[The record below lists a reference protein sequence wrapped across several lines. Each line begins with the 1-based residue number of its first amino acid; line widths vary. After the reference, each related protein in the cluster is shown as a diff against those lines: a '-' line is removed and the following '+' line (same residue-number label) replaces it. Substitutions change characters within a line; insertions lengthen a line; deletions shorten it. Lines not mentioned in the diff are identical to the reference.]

1 MAGEYRQRLSQVKRL
16 VVKVGSSSITY
27 PGGKINLSRLEK
39 LARELA
45 DLHNQGCEVILVSSG
60 AMAAGLGRLK
70 MKEMPPTIPVK
81 QALAAI
87 GQGALMQLY
96 EKFFSEYS
104 QVVAQVLLTRDD
116 FAERVRY
123 LNARNALT
131 ALLELGAIPIINEND
146 TVAVEEIRF
155 GDNDTLSA
163 LVTSIVSA
171 DLLIILTDIDGLY
184 DHDPRLHAEAAII
197 SQVTEIDAKIEA
209 NSRTRGS
216 SVSSGGMY
224 TKLQAARIAMN
235 SGIPMVI
242 ARGEEGNIRRI
253 INGEE
258 LGTVFIPRDE
268 KMHARDRWLAF
279 GSHPQGN
286 IVVDDGAAEAIRIKG
301 KSLLPSGIVR
311 IEGSFDRGTV
321 VSIIA
326 AQNGELA
333 RGIVNYSSQEI
344 AQIAGH
350 RSVDIKKILGSK
362 DYDEVIHRNNLAL
375 LSIQ

>member
-1 MAGEYRQRLSQVKRL
+1 MSGEYRQGLNRVKRL
-16 VVKVGSSSITY
+16 VVKVGSSTITH
-27 PGGKINLSRLEK
+27 PGGTINLNRLER
-39 LARELA
+39 LARELS
-45 DLHNQGCEVILVSSG
+45 DLHNQGCDVILVSSG
-60 AMAAGLGRLK
+60 AMAAGLGRMK

-131 ALLELGAIPIINEND
+131 SLLELGAIPIINEND
-146 TVAVEEIRF
+146 TVAVEEIKF

-163 LVTSIVSA
+163 LVASTVSA
-171 DLLIILTDIDGLY
+171 DLLVILTDIDGLY
-184 DHDPRLHAEAAII
+184 DRDPRQYNDAAII
-197 SQVTEIDAKIEA
+197 SEVNEITNSMEA
-209 NSRTRGS
+209 NSKTRGS
-216 SVSSGGMY
+216 AVSSGGMY

-242 ARGEEGNIRRI
+242 ARGEDGNIRRVVQGDEI
-253 INGEE
+253 
-258 LGTVFIPRDE
+258 GTVFIPGEE

-279 GSHPQGN
+279 GSHPSGT
-286 IVVDDGAAEAIRIKG
+286 IVVDTGAADAISSKG
-301 KSLLPSGIVR
+301 KSLLPSGIVKV
-311 IEGSFDRGTV
+311 EGSFERGALVSV
-321 VSIIA
+321 VIA
-326 AQNGELA
+326 SNGEMA

-344 AQIAGH
+344 NAIAGH
-350 RSVDIKKILGSK
+350 RSGEIKKILGSK

>member
-1 MAGEYRQRLSQVKRL
+1 MAGDYRQGLSQVKRL
-16 VVKVGSSSITY
+16 VVKVGTSTITY
-27 PGGKINLSRLEK
+27 PGGQMNLHRLEK

-45 DLHNQGCEVILVSSG
+45 DLHHQGCEVILVSSG
-60 AMAAGLGRLK
+60 AIAAGRGRLN
-70 MKEMPPTIPVK
+70 MHDQPATIPVK

-116 FAERVRY
+116 FAERDRY

-131 ALLELGAIPIINEND
+131 TLLELGAIPIINEND
-146 TVAVEEIRF
+146 TVAWEEIRF

-163 LVTSIVSA
+163 LVASIVSA
-171 DLLIILTDIDGLY
+171 DLLVILTDIDGLY
-184 DHDPRLHAEAAII
+184 DYDPRKNENARII
-197 SQVTEIDAKIEA
+197 SQVTEITAEMEA
-209 NSRTRGS
+209 NSHTRGS
-216 SVSSGGMY
+216 SGSSGGMF
-224 TKLQAARIAMN
+224 TKLQSARIAIS

-242 ARGEEGNIRRI
+242 TRGEEGNLRRI
-253 INGEE
+253 LQGEE

-279 GSHPQGN
+279 GSHPVGS
-286 IVVDDGAAEAIRIKG
+286 IIVDDGAAEAIKIRG
-301 KSLLPSGIVR
+301 KSLLPTGILR
-311 IEGSFDRGTV
+311 IEGDFDRGAVVTV
-321 VSIIA
+321 VGI
-326 AQNGELA
+326 QDNELA

-344 AQIAGH
+344 EMIAGH
-350 RSVDIKKILGSK
+350 RSSEISKILGHK

-375 LSIQ
+375 LNIL

>member
-1 MAGEYRQRLSQVKRL
+1 MSGEYRQGLRRVKRL
-16 VVKVGSSSITY
+16 VVKVGTSTITY
-27 PGGKINLSRLEK
+27 PGGQMNLHRLEK

-45 DLHNQGCEVILVSSG
+45 DLHNQGCDVVLVSSG

-123 LNARNALT
+123 LNARNALSS
-131 ALLELGAIPIINEND
+131 LLDLGAIPIINEND
-146 TVAVEEIRF
+146 TVAVEEIKF

-163 LVTSIVSA
+163 LVASIVSA
-171 DLLIILTDIDGLY
+171 DLLVILTDIDGLY
-184 DHDPRLHAEAAII
+184 DRDPRQCAEAAII
-197 SQVTEIDAKIEA
+197 SEVVEITSTMED
-209 NSRTRGS
+209 NSRNRGS
-216 SVSSGGMY
+216 AVSSGGMY

-253 INGEE
+253 VQGEE
-258 LGTVFIPRDE
+258 MGTVFIPREE

-279 GSHPQGN
+279 GSHPQGL
-286 IVVDDGAAEAIRIKG
+286 IEIDEGAAEAIKTKG
-301 KSLLPSGIVR
+301 KSLLPSGIVKVDSTF
-311 IEGSFDRGTV
+311 ERGAV
-321 VSIIA
+321 VSIIIA
-326 AQNGELA
+326 GGQEMA

-344 AQIAGH
+344 TLIAGH
-350 RSVDIKKILGSK
+350 RTVDIKKILGSK
-362 DYDEVIHRNNLAL
+362 DYDEVIHRNNLVL